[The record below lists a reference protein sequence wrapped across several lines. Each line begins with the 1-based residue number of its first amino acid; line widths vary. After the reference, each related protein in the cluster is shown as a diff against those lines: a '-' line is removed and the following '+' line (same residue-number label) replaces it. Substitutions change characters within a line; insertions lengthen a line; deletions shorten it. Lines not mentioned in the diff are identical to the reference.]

1 MQKRLK
7 EIVIYILE
15 NGNSLEPEQRAELE
29 AMRGELAESGLSV
42 EAIEEAIRQVL
53 DLGELRPAR
62 PRPLTGDV
70 PAAARHYLQRLVS
83 HGLIDEEQRD
93 EILQR
98 ARRLERDV
106 PELSTVEF
114 LAASV
119 IFDESLGFFWGW
131 DGDIHASAHN
141 LH

>member
-29 AMRGELAESGLSV
+29 AMRGELVESGLSV
-42 EAIEEAIRQVL
+42 EMIEEAIRQVL
-53 DLGELRPAR
+53 ELGSVRPPR
-62 PRPLTGDV
+62 PRP
-70 PAAARHYLQRLVS
+70 AAGSEPVSARHYLQRLVS
-83 HGLIDEEQRD
+83 LGLIDEEQRD

-98 ARRLERDV
+98 ARRLE
-106 PELSTVEF
+106 PESPGLSTVEF

-119 IFDESLGFFWGW
+119 IFDESLGFLWGW
-131 DGDIHASAHN
+131 DGEIHSPAHN